1 MVSFDSAAKSGY
13 PLKDWGNWQNED
25 WYDFLKDFDE
35 PEHPELWKIDLQ
47 FGGQDLAK
55 VLSETYPVREYF
67 GDIVEEKYFGKGSW
81 DHKRYYQ
88 QEMAH
93 ILWKNIPYLSI
104 PAQTAANS
112 WFSKTGRH
120 KDLKFGS
127 FVVLVQ
133 PKVDFVLVAID
144 LRECYAT
151 AGYDWSVFKP
161 PYYVVTMVRKQ
172 MAKSWI
178 TDLLEI
184 AHKNLTHNR
193 SGLTWTEINELTTP
207 KVSRLVEIRD
217 FQTIPNMKLLNWKD
231 SSIIMD
237 YMELSPNPLRPFL
250 WYLELQPAQYN
261 SRYSQKGN
269 WFIPYGRLTKKL
281 FGDVFTDGYLAHQ
294 RYMLGGKKV
303 YARTTPRKAWEYN
316 QNVAPHKESSWEA
329 EAKTS
334 YSSDT
339 YGIVMNKHLCP
350 ICEGPIPNAEHE
362 GKYPGAMSRWD
373 NVSEICSMC
382 GSAEAMSPL
391 LNPDAR
397 MLMQA
402 SREFDDFD
410 LWREGVLLGRPA
422 VEEMQRASMEAA
434 KKLREMED

>member
-1 MVSFDSAAKSGY
+1 MVSFDSAAQSGY
-13 PLKDWGNWQNED
+13 PINDWGNWQDEY

-47 FGGQDLAK
+47 IGGQDLAK
-55 VLSETYPVREYF
+55 VLSETYPVYEYF
-67 GDIVEEKYFGKGSW
+67 GDIVEEKYFVGVHSRWRGK
-81 DHKRYYQ
+81 H
-88 QEMAH
+88 EIAH
-93 ILWKNIPYLSI
+93 QLWKNIPYISI
-104 PAQTAANS
+104 PAQTDTNS

-120 KDLKFGS
+120 KELKFGS

-151 AGYDWSVFKP
+151 VGYDWSVFKP

-172 MAKSWI
+172 MAKRWI
-178 TDLLEI
+178 TDLLDM
-184 AHKNLTHNR
+184 AHKKLTTNR
-193 SGLTWTEINELTTP
+193 SGKTWTEINELTTP

-217 FQTIPNMKLLNWKD
+217 FQTIPNMKLLNWND

-250 WYLELQPAQYN
+250 WYLELQPAQYRAN
-261 SRYSQKGN
+261 LGYDRKGN

-281 FGDVFTDGYLAHQ
+281 FGNVHTDGFFAHQ
-294 RYMLGGKKV
+294 RYMLGGKKQF
-303 YARTTPRKAWEYN
+303 ARTTPRKAWEYN
-316 QNVAPHKESSWEA
+316 QNTAPHQESSWEA
-329 EAKTS
+329 ETKTS

-339 YGIVMNKHLCP
+339 YGRVMNKHLCP

-373 NVSEICSMC
+373 NVSEICSIC

-422 VEEMQRASMEAA
+422 VVEMQQASMDAA
-434 KKLREMED
+434 KILREMED